1 MFDKENRLIVN
12 GVTPKEY
19 QFLSVIYTMD
29 TEEEIEIFK
38 NNLAEPED
46 RILVD
51 RLKLELILAAQEAS
65 CPEISEEYVSHILTK
80 YRLPV

>member
-1 MFDKENRLIVN
+1 MFDKENRLVVN

>member
-19 QFLSVIYTMD
+19 QILSVLYTMD

-38 NNLAEPED
+38 NNFAEPED
-46 RILVD
+46 RLLVD

-65 CPEISEEYVSHILTK
+65 CPQISEEYVSHILTK

>member
-19 QFLSVIYTMD
+19 QILTVLYTMD

-38 NNLAEPED
+38 NNFAEPED
-46 RILVD
+46 RLLVD

-65 CPEISEEYVSHILTK
+65 CPQISEEYVSHILTK

>member
-1 MFDKENRLIVN
+1 MWNNKVPLKIS

-19 QFLSVIYTMD
+19 HFLSVLYTLD
-29 TEEEIEIFK
+29 TEEEVEIFK
-38 NNLAEPED
+38 NNFSEPED
-46 RILVD
+46 RLLVD
-51 RLKLELILAAQEAS
+51 QLKVELILAAQEAS

>member
-1 MFDKENRLIVN
+1 MWDNQKPLKVC

-19 QFLSVIYTMD
+19 QILTVLYTMD

-38 NNLAEPED
+38 NNFAEPED
-46 RILVD
+46 RLLVD
-51 RLKLELILAAQEAS
+51 QLKVELILAAQEAS

>member
-19 QFLSVIYTMD
+19 QILSVLYTMD

-38 NNLAEPED
+38 NNFAEPED
-46 RILVD
+46 RLLVD

>member
-1 MFDKENRLIVN
+1 MWNNKIPLKVH

-19 QFLSVIYTMD
+19 QILCVLYSLD
-29 TEEEIEIFK
+29 TEEEIKIFK
-38 NNLAEPED
+38 NNLSEPED
-46 RILVD
+46 RLLVD
-51 RLKLELILAAQEAS
+51 QLKVELILAGQEAS

>member
-19 QFLSVIYTMD
+19 QILTVLYTMD

-38 NNLAEPED
+38 NNFAEPED
-46 RILVD
+46 RLLVD

>member
-19 QFLSVIYTMD
+19 QFLTVLYTMD

-46 RILVD
+46 RLLVD

-65 CPEISEEYVSHILTK
+65 CPQISEEYVSHILTK